1 MSNSME
7 KTQTILIFWTKFFQ
21 NLTKIQNRITEH
33 YHRIQHICVNLGTK
47 FHLNQRT
54 FSFLNQTWVFSQGI
68 KKFASK
74 SKNLNTTI
82 KVRMF
87 EEVKAPSFIIRRHFY
102 NLTKFVQKWYFRSTA
117 TQMNITIEFN
127 ISELVQAPSLIFYK
141 LI

>member
-1 MSNSME
+1 M
-7 KTQTILIFWTKFFQ
+7 IFWTKFFQ
-21 NLTKIQNRITEH
+21 NLTEIQNRITKH
-33 YHRIQHICVNLGTK
+33 YHRIQQICVDLGTK

-127 ISELVQAPSLIFYK
+127 ISELV
-141 LI
+141 